1 MNAYLYRIRLII
13 FLRLFL
19 MGSLLMILSMELSYF
34 TPATHQDNVELLS
47 PPSTA
52 HSSAS
57 SYLVVMKY
65 GIFTIWHTRE
75 YINKQICRSI
85 LKSINHNI
93 PNLPYLKWTQRFF
106 VSNIL
111 TIEIMNSWYYRENKN
126 QIYQWH
132 SIYITIMKFCF

>member
-19 MGSLLMILSMELSYF
+19 VGSLPMILSMELSYF
-34 TPATHQDNVELLS
+34 SPATHQDNVELLS

-75 YINKQICRSI
+75 YINNIFRSI
-85 LKSINHNI
+85 LKFINHNI

-111 TIEIMNSWYYRENKN
+111 TIEIMNSWYYRKKTK
-126 QIYQWH
+126 
-132 SIYITIMKFCF
+132 YISVIRCTILWNCNFCF